1 MPPSSPLL
9 HPHNLAIVIVVIV
22 VFASDRQSCYGGAAW
37 MAQRVITYIAQ
48 LIGQH
53 VARHALEYVSRIIQ
67 GTYRNI
73 HVCTCMRTR
82 VKRRCTSVC

>member
-1 MPPSSPLL
+1 M
-9 HPHNLAIVIVVIV
+9 A
-22 VFASDRQSCYGGAAW
+22 G

-67 GTYRNI
+67 GACMSMYI
-73 HVCTCMRTR
+73 HVCGREED
-82 VKRRCTSVC
+82 V